1 MFRTIVLNSDL
12 SIYATLLGGGGG
24 GIETLAPGGGVSII
38 RIH

>member
-24 GIETLAPGGGVSII
+24 IETLAPGGGVSII